1 MFPAVHEV
9 LQQIAIALL
18 MALKDDGRVL
28 PPPQSLGTY
37 QSTYSPYES
46 VTFELNLLYLVF
58 ACRCR
63 WHSVAAL
70 GIAGI
75 SDIPKLTPTKVSI
88 KELLL
93 LHKVQQFKVDSSRHW
108 NEIPDNIKTQNH
120 WWRARFGAKVKSC
133 ILGIWGIDT
142 RLAVDLA
149 TSVWV

>member
-9 LQQIAIALL
+9 LHRIAIALL

-28 PPPQSLGTY
+28 PPPPPQQTLGTY

-58 ACRCR
+58 ACRSR

-75 SDIPKLTPTKVSI
+75 SNIPKLTPTKVLI

-93 LHKVQQFKVDSSRHW
+93 LHKVQQFTVAACRHW

-120 WWRARFGAKVKSC
+120 
-133 ILGIWGIDT
+133 
-142 RLAVDLA
+142 
-149 TSVWV
+149 